1 MIRLIMT
8 LKFAVI
14 EVFILLLLLLTLY
27 KSNLGVGE
35 QTVNSRL
42 KIIEKKYYIGVFGK
56 YKNIILYYY
65 IISILKLWSAIPNM
79 LSVFGI
85 VIMLAL

>member
-1 MIRLIMT
+1 MT

-27 KSNLGVGE
+27 KSNLGVDE

-42 KIIEKKYYIGVFGK
+42 KIIVKKYYIGILLNC
-56 YKNIILYYY
+56 KNIILYLLY
-65 IISILKLWSAIPNM
+65 K
-79 LSVFGI
+79 
-85 VIMLAL
+85 

>member
-1 MIRLIMT
+1 MT

-27 KSNLGVGE
+27 KSNLGVDE

-42 KIIEKKYYIGVFGK
+42 KIIEKKYYTF
-56 YKNIILYYY
+56 
-65 IISILKLWSAIPNM
+65 
-79 LSVFGI
+79 
-85 VIMLAL
+85 